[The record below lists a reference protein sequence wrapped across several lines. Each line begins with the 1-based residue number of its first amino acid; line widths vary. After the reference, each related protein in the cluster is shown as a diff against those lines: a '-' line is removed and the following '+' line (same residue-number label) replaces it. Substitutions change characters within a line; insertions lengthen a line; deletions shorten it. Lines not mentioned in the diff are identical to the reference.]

1 MPATTPPQQIGR
13 FKLLAPL
20 GQGAQAVVW
29 CAFDP
34 NLQREV
40 ALKVFRSDLP
50 ASEVDAWL
58 REARLMARLN
68 HPGIVAVHDVGR
80 DGAQPFVVLERVK
93 GRTLTEHLQQHG
105 ALAPR
110 EAVALMLPV
119 LEALAFAHRHGIVHR
134 DLKLSNVLLGEDGRP
149 RVMDFGIAGR
159 MAQDHDGSI
168 VGTPSTI
175 SPEAAQGLAPTP
187 AMDVYS
193 AGMVLG
199 HLLCG
204 QPLRQERDPWRAIQ
218 SAIHDDITWPSPD
231 QGGTAQAVDDG
242 LRSLVLRAVAR
253 DPSVRFADAAALGA
267 ALTRWMEPEP
277 APLQDAQ
284 HSTLHFLLRRMR
296 LHGDFPALS
305 DSVMRIQRI
314 VGSDA
319 GSLGALSDEIMK
331 DVALTHKLLRLVNT
345 VQFRRA
351 NAAEVTSV
359 ARAAALVGFAA
370 IRNMAL
376 SVMLLEHMQDKAQA
390 ERMRSLFLRA
400 LLTAALC
407 DELTPI
413 GPEREESF
421 LAGLL
426 SHLGRLLV
434 QYYLPEEAK
443 QIDARVQASGQ
454 SASASVD
461 SAARAV
467 LGLSLHELAHGV
479 AQAWQLPPS
488 LLEAMSLPTGEV
500 PKRALQTTPERL
512 RWRTRLAHDMVDTLL
527 SQEPEAA
534 ASEIARLA
542 QSYARALGLSADQ
555 IQAAVQVARAQLVSL
570 AASLH
575 LPLGQ
580 GPLDRRLS
588 GLASP
593 KRPAPHDPE
602 LAQQQLEQSIE
613 QVTDALAADS
623 FRLNDVLLMV
633 LQGLQQAL
641 DACTV
646 VLALRDP
653 ATGSL
658 LGRLAVGEE
667 ADHLRAQ
674 CRVELRSG
682 LAADLLAAVCIK
694 GKDTL
699 ISDAQASTLA
709 PRLPA
714 WLREHTPRSFLLLP
728 LLRQGVPFAL
738 IYVAYDGEE
747 ALTLSDRELGL
758 VRTLRNQALMAFK
771 TAA

>member
-1 MPATTPPQQIGR
+1 
-13 FKLLAPL
+13 
-20 GQGAQAVVW
+20 
-29 CAFDP
+29 
-34 NLQREV
+34 
-40 ALKVFRSDLP
+40 
-50 ASEVDAWL
+50 
-58 REARLMARLN
+58 
-68 HPGIVAVHDVGR
+68 
-80 DGAQPFVVLERVK
+80 
-93 GRTLTEHLQQHG
+93 
-105 ALAPR
+105 
-110 EAVALMLPV
+110 
-119 LEALAFAHRHGIVHR
+119 
-134 DLKLSNVLLGEDGRP
+134 
-149 RVMDFGIAGR
+149 
-159 MAQDHDGSI
+159 
-168 VGTPSTI
+168 
-175 SPEAAQGLAPTP
+175 
-187 AMDVYS
+187 MDVYS

-218 SAIHDDITWPSPD
+218 SAIHDDIQWPSAAHSAA
-231 QGGTAQAVDDG
+231 GQAVDDG

-253 DPSVRFADAAALGA
+253 DPSVRFADAAALA
-267 ALTRWMEPEP
+267 SALTRWMEPDP
-277 APLQDAQ
+277 APVQDAQ

-345 VQFRRA
+345 VQFRRS

-434 QYYLPEEAK
+434 QYYLPEEAR

-454 SASASVD
+454 PASAASD
-461 SAARAV
+461 HAARSV

-479 AQAWQLPPS
+479 AEAWQLPPS
-488 LLEAMSLPTGEV
+488 LLEAMSLPQGDV

-542 QSYARALGLSADQ
+542 HTYARALGLSADQ

-602 LAQQQLEQSIE
+602 LAQQQLEHSIE

-641 DACTV
+641 DARTV
-646 VLALRDP
+646 VLALRARHRQFAGP
-653 ATGSL
+653 FGS
-658 LGRLAVGEE
+658 GE
-667 ADHLRAQ
+667 DVDTLRAQ

-728 LLRQGVPFAL
+728 LMRQGVPFAL